1 MRDNGVGFDMN
12 DADKLFRPFERLH
25 SESEFSGTGIG
36 LATVQRVI
44 ARHDG
49 RIWAEGAIGDGAT
62 FFFTLAPDD
71 DPRASARSGPSGTDC
86 ARDTQPSAP
95 PGSSTERQVN

>member
-1 MRDNGVGFDMN
+1 M
-12 DADKLFRPFERLH
+12 ACPFGHAYTVPPTLPLPFVRLH

-44 ARHDG
+44 ARHHG
-49 RIWAEGAIGDGAT
+49 RVWAQGAIGDGAT

-95 PGSSTERQVN
+95 PGSSTERLVN